1 MIRTAK
7 RAIHDF
13 PDTEFRAAMKT
24 PIIVNMNF
32 AARVTPHHDVVSE
45 PMKSK
50 RFVFDAGRLTHG
62 VPHVLETE
70 PQLCLK
76 LGSCAQ

>member
-1 MIRTAK
+1 
-7 RAIHDF
+7 
-13 PDTEFRAAMKT
+13 MKT
-24 PIIVNMNF
+24 SIIVNVNF
-32 AARVTPHHDVVSE
+32 AGGVPPQHDVVPE

-50 RFVFDAGRLTHG
+50 RFVFDPSRLTHG
-62 VPHVLETE
+62 IPHVLETE